1 MRSTPD
7 KFDGDGDPLLAVSD
21 LSIGYPTEHGEVAAL
36 RGVSLDVVRGEC
48 LGVVGES
55 GSGKTQLLLATL
67 GLLSGGAQAR
77 GSIRF
82 RGQEL
87 LHRPARELDRVRGRH
102 VAMVFQDPLTALN
115 PYVRVGIQIT
125 EGLQAHQRISRAD
138 AKRRA
143 VALLESL
150 RMTDAAGR
158 MRQYPH
164 ELSGGMRQRIVIAMA
179 LINEPDLL
187 LADEPTTALDVTV
200 QAQILS
206 VFAQLRAR
214 TGTAILLVT
223 HDLGVIARLADRVV
237 VMYAGRVV
245 EQADVQVLFE
255 RPMHPYTEGLILATP
270 RLDEALPARLATISG
285 TPPSASAPV
294 TGCAFAAR
302 CRYRMPVCESST
314 PELLERDAGHWVA
327 CHRNS

>member
-1 MRSTPD
+1 MAEV
-7 KFDGDGDPLLAVSD
+7 PLLAISD
-21 LSIGYPTEHGEVAAL
+21 LSVSYATEYGEVTAVRAA
-36 RGVSLDVVRGEC
+36 SLDVLRGEC

-67 GLLSGGAQAR
+67 GLLADSARAR

-82 RGQEL
+82 NGQEL

-102 VAMVFQDPLTALN
+102 IAMVFQDPMTALN
-115 PYVRVGIQIT
+115 PYLRIGIQIT
-125 EGLQAHQRISRAD
+125 EGLQAHQDISRGEATQ
-138 AKRRA
+138 RA

-150 RMTDAAGR
+150 RLTDAAGR

-164 ELSGGMRQRIVIAMA
+164 QLSGGMRQRIVIAMA

-200 QAQILS
+200 QAQILEI
-206 VFAQLRAR
+206 LAR
-214 TGTAILLVT
+214 RRERSGTSILLVT
-223 HDLGVIARLADRVV
+223 HDLGVIARLADRVA

-245 EQADVQVLFE
+245 EQASASELFA
-255 RPMHPYTEGLILATP
+255 RPMHPYTEGLVLATP
-270 RLDEALPARLATISG
+270 RLDGALPARLATIAG
-285 TPPSASAPV
+285 TPPPPSASF

-302 CRYRMPVCESST
+302 CRYRMPICDSSS
-314 PELLERDAGHWVA
+314 PELRERAAGHWAA
-327 CHRNS
+327 CHRDPP